1 MFSTAIRKLVRFV
14 SLESLHNFIWCIM
27 RRLKH
32 LRQQRLVPASPE
44 SEAGDLLKSHKFGS
58 WGSLSV
64 SRAANQ
70 IQQVAVEVAP
80 LCGHVLRPG
89 RGLGEGVRLIP

>member
-14 SLESLHNFIWCIM
+14 SSESLHNFIWCIM

-58 WGSLSV
+58 
-64 SRAANQ
+64 
-70 IQQVAVEVAP
+70 
-80 LCGHVLRPG
+80 
-89 RGLGEGVRLIP
+89 